1 MSPRHALRTRRTD
14 RLISVILL
22 AIWGLGLMVIV
33 RVRPE
38 IPRSMLLIGTVFFV
52 VLIPAMKELVK
63 VIERRLNQT
72 QPDDP

>member
-1 MSPRHALRTRRTD
+1 MNSRQALRTRRTD